1 MGRRVNISTPVV
13 LQTELA
19 SMTENFSI
27 VADGSLE
34 QWYYFND
41 GIYLPD
47 RSAGSHLTLTPLM
60 QAFDPDTETTYTP
73 NFSAVRWYALEN
85 GTETEITNTT
95 DSTEAQYVK
104 LNTGQLRVKKNVSP
118 DAAVTI
124 RCVATYI
131 DPRLLG
137 VYGTVE
143 AQVLL
148 ATNRDATTVFPT
160 ISIQSSQTIPY
171 RPITDLSSIKTLRAT
186 VMRGDEDITSES
198 YIRWYAVQETGQ
210 STTNVLINTLPC
222 YVSGQGTSELVIDAL
237 YTPDL
242 TIIAKA
248 APNSTATE
256 WYSQDTVRLVWDVP
270 KLDGITYS
278 DNGSAVRL
286 TTGRMYFGL
295 NLNMRHQIVPE
306 ARIKEHLIYKWYQ
319 RMANQN
325 ESSKI
330 VIGWGHKI
338 GRNGEDMLNN
348 TSPRTALI
356 WPEIHLLSEFQRV
369 VFTSGGTTKTVVDND
384 TNNEQLYA
392 RNRD

>member
-34 QWYYFND
+34 QWYYANT
-41 GIYLPD
+41 GVYQPD

-60 QAFDPDTETTYTP
+60 QAFDPDTRTTYTP
-73 NFSAVRWYALEN
+73 SFSAVAWYALEN

-104 LNTGQLRVKKNVSP
+104 LPTGQLRVKKNVSS

-124 RCVATYI
+124 RCVATYV

-160 ISIQSSQTIPY
+160 IHIETTQTVLYRPLTDTSSQ
-171 RPITDLSSIKTLRAT
+171 KTLRAR
-186 VMRGDEDITSES
+186 VMQGDLDITQDSVV
-198 YIRWYAVQETGQ
+198 RWYAMTVEGND
-210 STTNVLINTLPC
+210 TTLTPIDTLPC
-222 YVSGQGTSELVIDAL
+222 YVSGQGTAQLTVDAL
-237 YTPDL
+237 YTSDI
-242 TIIAKA
+242 TIVARA
-248 APNSTATE
+248 AENATAVD
-256 WYSQDTVRLVWDVP
+256 WPAQDTVRLAWSTQ
-270 KLDGITYS
+270 KLDGITYC

-295 NLNMRHQIVPE
+295 NLNMRHQIMPE
-306 ARIKEHLIYKWYQ
+306 ARVKAHLVYKWRQ
-319 RMANQN
+319 RMAQ
-325 ESSKI
+325 SSVET
-330 VIGWGHKI
+330 VIGWGPKI
-338 GRNGEDMLNN
+338 GRDGADLLNN
-348 TSPRTALI
+348 TSPRTALV
-356 WPEIHLLSEFQRV
+356 WPEIHLLSEYQRV
-369 VFTSGGTTKTVVDND
+369 VFTSGGVTKTVVDDATSGNPV
-384 TNNEQLYA
+384 YA

>member
-47 RSAGSHLTLTPLM
+47 RGAGSHLTLTPLM

-148 ATNRDATTVFPT
+148 ATNRDATTVFP
-160 ISIQSSQTIPY
+160 SINIETSETVFYRPLTDSSSQ
-171 RPITDLSSIKTLRAT
+171 KTLRAT
-186 VMRGDEDITSES
+186 VMRGDDDITSES
-198 YIRWYAVQETGQ
+198 YIRWYAMTVTGNET
-210 STTNVLINTLPC
+210 TLVLINTLPC
-222 YVSGQGTSELVIDAL
+222 YVNGQGTSELVVDAL
-237 YTPDL
+237 YTSD
-242 TIIAKA
+242 IAIVARA
-248 APNSTATE
+248 AANSADVD
-256 WYSQDTVRLVWDVP
+256 WPSQDTVRLAWSTP

-306 ARIKEHLIYKWYQ
+306 TRIKQHLIYKWKQ
-319 RMANQN
+319 RMAQ
-325 ESSKI
+325 SSVET

-338 GRNGEDMLNN
+338 GRNGENLLNSA
-348 TSPRTALI
+348 SPRTALV
-356 WPEIHLLSEFQRV
+356 WPEIHLLSEYQRV

>member
-73 NFSAVRWYALEN
+73 NFSAVSWYALEN

-104 LNTGQLRVKKNVSP
+104 LNTGQLRVKKNVSS

-148 ATNRDATTVFPT
+148 STNRDATIVFPT
-160 ISIQSSQTIPY
+160 INIETSQTVFY
-171 RPITDLSSIKTLRAT
+171 RPLTESTSQKTFTAS
-186 VMRGDEDITSES
+186 VMQGDRDITSSS
-198 YIRWYAVQETGQ
+198 YVRWYYVQGTGQ
-210 STTNVLINTLPC
+210 NMTNVAIDTLPC
-222 YVSGQGTSELVIDAL
+222 YVSGQGTSTLVLDAL
-237 YTPDL
+237 YAYDL
-242 TIIAKA
+242 TIVAKA
-248 APNSTATE
+248 APNSTSEE
-256 WYSQDTVRLVWDVP
+256 WVTKDTVRMTWDTP
-270 KLDGITYS
+270 KLDGITYC
-278 DNGSAVRL
+278 DNGSAVRVN
-286 TTGRMYFGL
+286 TDRMYFGL
-295 NLNMRHQIVPE
+295 NLNMRHQIVPD
-306 ARIKEHLIYKWYQ
+306 AKIQAHLVYKWYQ
-319 RMANQN
+319 RMANQS
-325 ESSKI
+325 EAYKV
-330 VIGWGHKI
+330 VIGWGHKV
-338 GRNGEDMLNN
+338 GRNGEDLLNN
-348 TSPRTALI
+348 SSPRTALV
-356 WPEIHLLSEFQRV
+356 WPEIHLLSEYQRV
-369 VFTSGGTTKTVVDND
+369 VFGNDVVKDNGD
-384 TNNEQLYA
+384 ILYA